1 MRWALQ
7 VRVSSALVRKVQGV
21 GWNLSNNKRTLTNTF
36 LTPCSRGAD
45 RVREREGDF
54 ACSHS
59 FVWLHLSK
67 QAVRRLTFVVTPSSA
82 SSALPAAAAKEKK
95 STWHL
100 PKGDEFK
107 WNKAP
112 AADNASNLTRAS
124 LLRTQTFGHTKTDF
138 LLPSTPNA
146 LLTFKNTSHFVHF
159 TPLWFIS
166 LGRSFAARR
175 HFDSAPCAGKFSG

>member
-1 MRWALQ
+1 MRRILGNRTHLGERICTAIRQIAVRARDHRAHSKAVHHFVYERACKPQQQNMRVIYLLRALGVCETLNMRWALQ

-82 SSALPAAAAKEKK
+82 SSAASSSSKRKEIHLTPAERGWIQVK
-95 STWHL
+95 
-100 PKGDEFK
+100 
-107 WNKAP
+107 
-112 AADNASNLTRAS
+112 
-124 LLRTQTFGHTKTDF
+124 Q
-138 LLPSTPNA
+138 
-146 LLTFKNTSHFVHF
+146 
-159 TPLWFIS
+159 
-166 LGRSFAARR
+166 
-175 HFDSAPCAGKFSG
+175 SACCW